1 MSYYY
6 KYLKYKNKYLQLK
19 KQKGGSRIPKGT
31 FLFRTAPSI
40 CNYQSIELCQ
50 KNVQKCSDTG
60 KTGIYFADNI
70 LVSICMC
77 LEYDKLMEIG
87 IFQIIDDIRVG
98 FGKYAFRD
106 INPERYFDIHG
117 NLISHVYPNKDENI
131 SHVDCELNLLKLNDS
146 KTGLEVI
153 NFSPEKQEEIERF
166 NLCEIFLTEPHIN
179 NIKLIDQYRF
189 NPDIIKNV
197 NDLKIYL
204 ELNNYP
210 LNHEKYI
217 EDGILIRY
225 DCK

>member
-1 MSYYY
+1 MSYYD

-31 FLFRTAPSI
+31 FFFRTAPSI

-50 KNVQKCSDTG
+50 KNVQKCSNTF

-77 LEYDKLMEIG
+77 LVYDKLMELG
-87 IFQIIDDIRVG
+87 IFEITDDISVVY
-98 FGKYAFRD
+98 GKYTFRN
-106 INPERYFDIHG
+106 INPQRYFDING
-117 NLISHVYPNKDENI
+117 NLIPYVNPIREENI
-131 SHVDCELNLLKLNDS
+131 SHLDCGLNLLKLNDS

-153 NFSPEKQEEIERF
+153 NFSPEKQEEIDRI
-166 NLCEIFLTEPHIN
+166 NLCEIFLTEPHIK

-189 NPDIIKNV
+189 NPDKIKNV

-204 ELNNYP
+204 ESNNYP
-210 LNHEKYI
+210 LNPEKYLV
-217 EDGILIRY
+217 DGILIRF
-225 DCK
+225 DC